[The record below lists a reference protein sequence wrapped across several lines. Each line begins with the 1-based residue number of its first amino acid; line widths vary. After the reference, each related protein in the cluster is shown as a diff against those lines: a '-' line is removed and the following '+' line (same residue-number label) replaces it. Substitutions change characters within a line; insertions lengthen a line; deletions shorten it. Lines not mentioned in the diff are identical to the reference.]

1 MFKIGFSRFL
11 RIFAVAF
18 ELGLSYGVMV
28 TRQILV
34 LKFQVR
40 ILVAQPNGKPA
51 VQQRVFCVFGGRPSR
66 LGRGGFVRSVFR
78 GSRLS
83 LSVRR
88 CFGRLVFGADRAV
101 RSARGADRALRSVC
115 GAEVLPSALPVPCA
129 PLAGR
134 GALARS
140 VLEAGPSMRFRFRGR
155 PCRALRLRGGG
166 ALDRSVLEAGPSMRF
181 RFRGR
186 PCHALRSRGGEAS
199 NGSVFGGSRLSL
211 SVRRCFGRLVFGAGR
226 AVRFVRGVE
235 VLPSALPVPC
245 RAAKRRNGG
254 RRVGR

>member
-66 LGRGGFVRSVFR
+66 LGRGGFVRSFSEAPGFRFR
-78 GSRLS
+78 GGEALDGS
-83 LSVRR
+83 
-88 CFGRLVFGADRAV
+88 VFGADRTV
-101 RSARGADRALRSVC
+101 CSVC
-115 GAEVLPSALPVPCA
+115 GA
-129 PLAGR
+129 
-134 GALARS
+134 GA
-140 VLEAGPSMRFRFRGR
+140 FRRLR

-245 RAAKRRNGG
+245 GEAAKRRAAGWPVVRCG
-254 RRVGR
+254 RVSGRSALCGCGV

>member
-134 GALARS
+134 GGFGPFRFGGGPFHAVPFSGQTVPCAPFAGRGGFVRS
-140 VLEAGPSMRFRFRGR
+140 VFR
-155 PCRALRLRGGG
+155 
-166 ALDRSVLEAGPSMRF
+166 
-181 RFRGR
+181 
-186 PCHALRSRGGEAS
+186 
-199 NGSVFGGSRLSL
+199 GSRLSL
-211 SVRRCFGRLVFGAGR
+211 SVRRCFGRLVFGADR
-226 AVRFVRGVE
+226 AVRSARGADRALRSVCGAE

-245 RAAKRRNGG
+245 GEAAKRRAAGWPVVRRG
-254 RRVGR
+254 RVSGRSALCGCGV

>member
-51 VQQRVFCVFGGRPSR
+51 VQQRVFCVFRGRPSR
-66 LGRGGFVRSVFR
+66 LGRGGFVRSFSEAPGFRFR
-78 GSRLS
+78 GGEVLDGS
-83 LSVRR
+83 
-88 CFGRLVFGADRAV
+88 VFGADRTV
-101 RSARGADRALRSVC
+101 CSVFGA
-115 GAEVLPSALPVPCA
+115 GA
-129 PLAGR
+129 
-134 GALARS
+134 
-140 VLEAGPSMRFRFRGR
+140 FRRLR

-245 RAAKRRNGG
+245 SEVAKRRAAGWPVVRRG
-254 RRVGR
+254 RVSGRSALCGCGV

>member
-51 VQQRVFCVFGGRPSR
+51 VQQRVFCVFRGRPSR
-66 LGRGGFVRSVFR
+66 LGRGGFVRSFSEAPGFRFR
-78 GSRLS
+78 GGEVLDGS
-83 LSVRR
+83 
-88 CFGRLVFGADRAV
+88 VFGADRTV
-101 RSARGADRALRSVC
+101 CSVC
-115 GAEVLPSALPVPCA
+115 RAGA
-129 PLAGR
+129 
-134 GALARS
+134 
-140 VLEAGPSMRFRFRGR
+140 FRRLR

-211 SVRRCFGRLVFGAGR
+211 SVRRCFGRLVFGADR
-226 AVRFVRGVE
+226 AVRSARGADRALRSVCGAE

-245 RAAKRRNGG
+245 GEAAKRRAAGWPVVRRG
-254 RRVGR
+254 RVSGRSALCGCGV

>member
-51 VQQRVFCVFGGRPSR
+51 VQQRVFCVFRGRPSR

-88 CFGRLVFGADRAV
+88 CFGRLVFGAGRTV
-101 RSARGADRALRSVC
+101 CSARGA
-115 GAEVLPSALPVPCA
+115 GA
-129 PLAGR
+129 
-134 GALARS
+134 
-140 VLEAGPSMRFRFRGR
+140 FRRLR

-245 RAAKRRNGG
+245 GEAAKRRAAGWPVVRRG
-254 RRVGR
+254 RVSGRSALCGCGV

>member
-1 MFKIGFSRFL
+1 MALLFCIAGGSRTQYGACAAGFQRCPDDPGRGRKRRAEQHAAYDQPFSHRRKNNQKGRIFFLRSAIFMFKIGFSRFL

-66 LGRGGFVRSVFR
+66 LGRGGFVRSFSEAPGFRFR
-78 GSRLS
+78 GGEALDGS
-83 LSVRR
+83 
-88 CFGRLVFGADRAV
+88 VFGADRAV
-101 RSARGADRALRSVC
+101 RSAR
-115 GAEVLPSALPVPCA
+115 
-129 PLAGR
+129 
-134 GALARS
+134 
-140 VLEAGPSMRFRFRGR
+140 
-155 PCRALRLRGGG
+155 
-166 ALDRSVLEAGPSMRF
+166 
-181 RFRGR
+181 
-186 PCHALRSRGGEAS
+186 
-199 NGSVFGGSRLSL
+199 
-211 SVRRCFGRLVFGAGR
+211 GAGR

-245 RAAKRRNGG
+245 GEAAKRRAAGWPVVRRG
-254 RRVGR
+254 RVSGRSALCGCGV

>member
-66 LGRGGFVRSVFR
+66 LGRGGFVRSF
-78 GSRLS
+78 S
-83 LSVRR
+83 
-88 CFGRLVFGADRAV
+88 
-101 RSARGADRALRSVC
+101 
-115 GAEVLPSALPVPCA
+115 EA
-129 PLAGR
+129 PG
-134 GALARS
+134 
-140 VLEAGPSMRFRFRGR
+140 FRFRGGEALDGSFSGQAVPCVSFAVWR
-155 PCRALRLRGGG
+155 SFRRLCPCRALRLRGGG
-166 ALDRSVLEAGPSMRF
+166 GLWTVPFWRRAL
-181 RFRGR
+181 
-186 PCHALRSRGGEAS
+186 PC
-199 NGSVFGGSRLSL
+199 GSVFGADRAMR
-211 SVRRCFGRLVFGAGR
+211 SVRGAGR
-226 AVRFVRGVE
+226 LRTAPFLEVPGFRFRCGDALDGSFSGQT
-235 VLPSALPVPC
+235 VLCAPLAGQTVPCAPFAGRRSFRRLRPC
-245 RAAKRRNGG
+245 RAAKWRNGG

>member
-66 LGRGGFVRSVFR
+66 LGRGGFVRSFSEAPGFRFR
-78 GSRLS
+78 G
-83 LSVRR
+83 
-88 CFGRLVFGADRAV
+88 GE
-101 RSARGADRALRSVC
+101 ALDGSFS
-115 GAEVLPSALPVPCA
+115 GQTVLCA
-129 PLAGR
+129 PLAGQTVPCAPFAGR
-134 GALARS
+134 RS
-140 VLEAGPSMRFRFRGR
+140 FRRLR

-166 ALDRSVLEAGPSMRF
+166 LWTVPFWRRAL
-181 RFRGR
+181 
-186 PCHALRSRGGEAS
+186 PC
-199 NGSVFGGSRLSL
+199 GSVFGADRAMR
-211 SVRRCFGRLVFGAGR
+211 SVRGAGRLCAVRFQRLPAFAFGAGR
-226 AVRFVRGVE
+226 LWTAPFSGQAVPCVSFAVWRSFRR
-235 VLPSALPVPC
+235 LCPC

>member
-1 MFKIGFSRFL
+1 MALLFRIAGGSRTQYGACAAGFQRCPDDPGRGRKRRAEQHAAYDQPFSHRRKNNQKGRIFFLRSAIFMFKIGFSRFL

-51 VQQRVFCVFGGRPSR
+51 VQQRVFCVFRGRPSR

-115 GAEVLPSALPVPCA
+115 GAEVLPAAPPVPC
-129 PLAGR
+129 
-134 GALARS
+134 S
-140 VLEAGPSMRFRFRGR
+140 
-155 PCRALRLRGGG
+155 
-166 ALDRSVLEAGPSMRF
+166 
-181 RFRGR
+181 
-186 PCHALRSRGGEAS
+186 
-199 NGSVFGGSRLSL
+199 
-211 SVRRCFGRLVFGAGR
+211 
-226 AVRFVRGVE
+226 E
-235 VLPSALPVPC
+235 V
-245 RAAKRRNGG
+245 AKRRAAGWPVVRRG
-254 RRVGR
+254 RVSGRSALCGCGV

>member
-66 LGRGGFVRSVFR
+66 LGRGGFVRSFSEAPGFRFR
-78 GSRLS
+78 GGEALDGS
-83 LSVRR
+83 
-88 CFGRLVFGADRAV
+88 VFGADRTV
-101 RSARGADRALRSVC
+101 CSVC
-115 GAEVLPSALPVPCA
+115 GA
-129 PLAGR
+129 
-134 GALARS
+134 GA
-140 VLEAGPSMRFRFRGR
+140 FRRLR

-166 ALDRSVLEAGPSMRF
+166 GLWTVPFWRRAL
-181 RFRGR
+181 
-186 PCHALRSRGGEAS
+186 PC
-199 NGSVFGGSRLSL
+199 GSVFGADRAMR
-211 SVRRCFGRLVFGAGR
+211 SVRGAGRLCAVRFQRLPAFVFGAGR
-226 AVRFVRGVE
+226 LRTAPFLEVPGFRFRCGDALDGSFSGQAVPCVSFAGRRSFRR
-235 VLPSALPVPC
+235 LRPC

>member
-51 VQQRVFCVFGGRPSR
+51 VQQRVFCVFRGRPSR
-66 LGRGGFVRSVFR
+66 LGRGGFVRSF
-78 GSRLS
+78 S
-83 LSVRR
+83 
-88 CFGRLVFGADRAV
+88 
-101 RSARGADRALRSVC
+101 
-115 GAEVLPSALPVPCA
+115 EA
-129 PLAGR
+129 PG
-134 GALARS
+134 
-140 VLEAGPSMRFRFRGR
+140 FRFRGGEVLDGSVFGAGAFRRLR

-245 RAAKRRNGG
+245 SEAAKRRAAGWPVVRRG
-254 RRVGR
+254 RVSGRSALCGCGV

>member
-66 LGRGGFVRSVFR
+66 LGRGGFVRSFSEAPGFRFR
-78 GSRLS
+78 GGEALDGS
-83 LSVRR
+83 
-88 CFGRLVFGADRAV
+88 VFGADRAV

-115 GAEVLPSALPVPCA
+115 GAEVLPAAPPVPCA

-134 GALARS
+134 
-140 VLEAGPSMRFRFRGR
+140 
-155 PCRALRLRGGG
+155 G

-211 SVRRCFGRLVFGAGR
+211 SVRRCFGRFVFGAGR

-245 RAAKRRNGG
+245 GEAAKRRAAGWPVVRRG
-254 RRVGR
+254 RVSGRSALCGCGV

>member
-51 VQQRVFCVFGGRPSR
+51 VQQRVFCVFRGRPSR
-66 LGRGGFVRSVFR
+66 LGRGGFVRSFSEAPGFRFR
-78 GSRLS
+78 GGEVLDGS
-83 LSVRR
+83 
-88 CFGRLVFGADRAV
+88 VFGADRTV
-101 RSARGADRALRSVC
+101 CSVFGA
-115 GAEVLPSALPVPCA
+115 GA
-129 PLAGR
+129 
-134 GALARS
+134 
-140 VLEAGPSMRFRFRGR
+140 FRRLR

-245 RAAKRRNGG
+245 GEAAKRRAAGWPVVRRG
-254 RRVGR
+254 RVSGRSALCGCGV

>member
-51 VQQRVFCVFGGRPSR
+51 VQQRVFCVFRGRPSR

-88 CFGRLVFGADRAV
+88 CFGRLVFGADRTV

-115 GAEVLPSALPVPCA
+115 GAEVLPAAPPVPCA

-134 GALARS
+134 
-140 VLEAGPSMRFRFRGR
+140 
-155 PCRALRLRGGG
+155 G

-186 PCHALRSRGGEAS
+186 PCHALRSRGGEALCGPFS
-199 NGSVFGGSRLSL
+199 EAPGFRFRCGDALDGSFSGQTVLCAPLAGQTVPCAPF
-211 SVRRCFGRLVFGAGR
+211 AGR
-226 AVRFVRGVE
+226 RSFRR
-235 VLPSALPVPC
+235 LCPC

>member
-1 MFKIGFSRFL
+1 MALLFRIAGGSRTQYGACAAGFQRCPDDPGRGRKRRAEQHAAYDQPFSHRRKNNQKGRIFFLRSAIFMFKIGFSRFL

-115 GAEVLPSALPVPCA
+115 GAEVLPSALPVPC
-129 PLAGR
+129 
-134 GALARS
+134 
-140 VLEAGPSMRFRFRGR
+140 
-155 PCRALRLRGGG
+155 
-166 ALDRSVLEAGPSMRF
+166 
-181 RFRGR
+181 
-186 PCHALRSRGGEAS
+186 GE
-199 NGSVFGGSRLSL
+199 
-211 SVRRCFGRLVFGAGR
+211 
-226 AVRFVRGVE
+226 
-235 VLPSALPVPC
+235 
-245 RAAKRRNGG
+245 AAKRRAAGWPVVRRG
-254 RRVGR
+254 RVSGRSALCGCGV

>member
-66 LGRGGFVRSVFR
+66 LGRGGFVRSFSEAPGFRFRGGEALDGSVFGADR
-78 GSRLS
+78 TVCSVCGAGAFRRLRPCRALRLRGGGALDRSVLEAGPSMRFRFRGRPCHALRPRGGEASNGSVFGGSRLS

-115 GAEVLPSALPVPCA
+115 GAEVLPAAPPVPC
-129 PLAGR
+129 
-134 GALARS
+134 S
-140 VLEAGPSMRFRFRGR
+140 
-155 PCRALRLRGGG
+155 
-166 ALDRSVLEAGPSMRF
+166 
-181 RFRGR
+181 
-186 PCHALRSRGGEAS
+186 
-199 NGSVFGGSRLSL
+199 
-211 SVRRCFGRLVFGAGR
+211 
-226 AVRFVRGVE
+226 E
-235 VLPSALPVPC
+235 V
-245 RAAKRRNGG
+245 AKRRAAGWPVVRRG
-254 RRVGR
+254 RVSGRSALCGCGV

>member
-66 LGRGGFVRSVFR
+66 LGRGGFVRSFSEAPGFRFR
-78 GSRLS
+78 GGEALDGSFSGQTVPCAPFAGRGPS
-83 LSVRR
+83 GGSARAVRSACGAGGLWTVPFWR
-88 CFGRLVFGADRAV
+88 RALPCGSVFGADRAM
-101 RSARGADRALRSVC
+101 RSVRGAGRLRTAPFLEVPGFRFRCGDALDGSFS
-115 GAEVLPSALPVPCA
+115 GQTVLCA
-129 PLAGR
+129 PLAGQT
-134 GALARS
+134 
-140 VLEAGPSMRFRFRGR
+140 V
-155 PCRALRLRGGG
+155 PCA
-166 ALDRSVLEAGPSMRF
+166 PF
-181 RFRGR
+181 
-186 PCHALRSRGGEAS
+186 
-199 NGSVFGGSRLSL
+199 
-211 SVRRCFGRLVFGAGR
+211 AGR
-226 AVRFVRGVE
+226 RSFRR
-235 VLPSALPVPC
+235 LCPC

>member
-66 LGRGGFVRSVFR
+66 LGRGGFVRSFSEAPGFRFR
-78 GSRLS
+78 GGEALDGS
-83 LSVRR
+83 
-88 CFGRLVFGADRAV
+88 VFGADRTV
-101 RSARGADRALRSVC
+101 CSVC
-115 GAEVLPSALPVPCA
+115 GA
-129 PLAGR
+129 
-134 GALARS
+134 GA
-140 VLEAGPSMRFRFRGR
+140 FRRLR

-211 SVRRCFGRLVFGAGR
+211 SVRRCFGRLVFGVGRAVRSARGAGR